1 MHQEKIIFEIK
12 VQLYSELA
20 ADHNASVRIGCR
32 YDFGTVHQIVDGS
45 QWITT
50 NLILGKCD
58 QLRIAIDNLQWGDN
72 VKITDIVI
80 GGIALQYY
88 IYQGR
93 QYQPNVDHY
102 YQPGAE
108 FKLNGVYELD
118 VTLPIWRWVMNHLE
132 RDIIE
137 HKP

>member
-1 MHQEKIIFEIK
+1 MTQEKIIFEIK
-12 VQLYSELA
+12 VQIISELP
-20 ADHNASVRIGCR
+20 ADRQAYVQVGSRF
-32 YDFGTVHQIVDGS
+32 DSGTNHQITKGS
-45 QWITT
+45 QWVTT

-58 QLRIAIDNLQWGDN
+58 QLRISVDSLQWGD
-72 VKITDIVI
+72 VVTITDIVI

-93 QYQPNVDHY
+93 QYQPGVDHY

-118 VTLPIWRWVMNHLE
+118 FTLPIWRWIMNYLE
-132 RDIIE
+132 KDIIE